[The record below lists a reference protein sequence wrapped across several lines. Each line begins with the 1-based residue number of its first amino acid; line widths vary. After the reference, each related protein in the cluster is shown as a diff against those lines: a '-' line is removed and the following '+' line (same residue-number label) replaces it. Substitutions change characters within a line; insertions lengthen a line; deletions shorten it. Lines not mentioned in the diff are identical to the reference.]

1 MKAIS
6 PQMQDTQRN
15 SSTKNLKKIIPSHT
29 LIKVLKTSD
38 RKKKLKGTREKKDTL
53 WEKRQ
58 PLQ

>member
-1 MKAIS
+1 MKAVS

-15 SSTKNLKKIIPSHT
+15 SSTKNLKKIIPSHI
-29 LIKVLKTSD
+29 LIKVLKTTA
-38 RKKKLKGTREKKDTL
+38 RKKKLKGTRGKKDTL